1 VWEAYTI
8 QNYIDAFAQLGFSV
22 CQDPGEEPGIY
33 KVAIFVDVVGVPTH
47 AARQLDNGG
56 WTSKLG
62 SWVDIAHGELAGLE
76 GEEYGSVEVLMS
88 RRLVQPENR

>member
-33 KVAIFVDVVGVPTH
+33 KVAIFVDVVGVPT
-47 AARQLDNGG
+47 GG
-56 WTSKLG
+56 VPLMVEKQAGAG
-62 SWVDIAHGELAGLE
+62 S
-76 GEEYGSVEVLMS
+76 
-88 RRLVQPENR
+88 